1 MPIRVVL
8 IEDNDVFRQALELLL
23 ELRGDIEIVASEEH
37 GERAVELCKVHEPRD
52 LDAVEAGQPV
62 VEQDHV
68 RLVHLAELH
77 GPCTVLL
84 LDYRLPGLDG
94 VQIARLVRDECPEVA
109 VVVLTAAAREREV
122 EALLEQGAV
131 ACVGKDEPLDVIVE
145 AIRRAASVETG

>member
-37 GERAVELCKVHEPRD
+37 GARAVELCKVHEPD
-52 LDAVEAGQPV
+52 VI
-62 VEQDHV
+62 
-68 RLVHLAELH
+68 
-77 GPCTVLL
+77 L

-94 VQIARLVRDECPEVA
+94 VQIARLVCDECPEVA
-109 VVVLTAAAREREV
+109 VVVLTAAAQEREI
-122 EALLEQGAV
+122 EALLEHGAV

>member
-37 GERAVELCKVHEPRD
+37 GERAVELCKAHEPD
-52 LDAVEAGQPV
+52 VI
-62 VEQDHV
+62 
-68 RLVHLAELH
+68 
-77 GPCTVLL
+77 L

-109 VVVLTAAAREREV
+109 VVVLTAAAQEREI

>member
-37 GERAVELCKVHEPRD
+37 GERAVELCKVHEPD
-52 LDAVEAGQPV
+52 VI
-62 VEQDHV
+62 
-68 RLVHLAELH
+68 
-77 GPCTVLL
+77 L

-94 VQIARLVRDECPEVA
+94 VQVARLVREECPEVA
-109 VVVLTAAAREREV
+109 VVVLTAAAQEREI

-131 ACVGKDEPLDVIVE
+131 ACVGKDEPLDVIIE
-145 AIRRAASVETG
+145 AIRRAAAVETG

>member
-1 MPIRVVL
+1 VPIRVVL

-37 GERAVELCKVHEPRD
+37 GERAVELCKVHEP
-52 LDAVEAGQPV
+52 DAI
-62 VEQDHV
+62 
-68 RLVHLAELH
+68 
-77 GPCTVLL
+77 L

>member
-23 ELRGDIEIVASEEH
+23 ELRGDVEIVASEEH
-37 GERAVELCKVHEPRD
+37 GERAVELCKAHEPD
-52 LDAVEAGQPV
+52 VI
-62 VEQDHV
+62 
-68 RLVHLAELH
+68 
-77 GPCTVLL
+77 L

-109 VVVLTAAAREREV
+109 VVVLTAAAQEREI